1 MIDLKTLV
9 NREIERFM
17 RIWTQTLLPSV
28 ITTALYFL
36 IFGKFIGNQI
46 NDISGFSYM
55 AFIAPGLIM
64 LGVIM
69 NSYQNVSSSFFLAK
83 FQKSIEELLVSPIS
97 NNKIIF
103 GFMLGGMLRG
113 IFVGILIMLVSLFF
127 IDLQVYSYSVVL
139 IYLILTS
146 ALFSLAGLINGIYA
160 NNFDEI
166 MVVPTFVLTPLIYLG
181 GIFYSLD
188 ALSGFWQGVSKLNPI
203 LYLINGFRF
212 GFLGISDINIF
223 VSFGTLVIFVIIFYG
238 ITYYLIDKGIRIK
251 S

>member
-9 NREIERFM
+9 EKEVTRFL
-17 RIWTQTLLPSV
+17 RIWTQSLLPNV

-36 IFGKFIGNQI
+36 IFGTFLGSQI
-46 NDISGFSYM
+46 NDISGYTYM

-64 LGVIM
+64 LGVIL

-83 FQKSIEELLVSPIS
+83 FQRSIEELLVAPIS
-97 NNKIIF
+97 YNKIII
-103 GFMLGGMLRG
+103 GYMMGGMLRG
-113 IFVGILIMLVSLFF
+113 IFVGILITLVSLFF
-127 IDLQVYSYSVVL
+127 IDLTIYNFTIVI
-139 IYLILTS
+139 IYLLLTS

-166 MVVPTFVLTPLIYLG
+166 MVIPTFVLTPLIYLG

-188 ALSGFWQGVSKLNPI
+188 ALPNFWQLVSKLNPI

-212 GFLGISDINIF
+212 GFLGISDINIYVSMIVLILF
-223 VSFGTLVIFVIIFYG
+223 VVVFYG
-238 ITYYLIDKGIRIK
+238 ICYYLISRGIRIK